1 MIQSNPFG
9 TIFRNMCYH
18 MSVTRPLPRL
28 REYYETSGVEFP
40 AYYHVAAFAHPIIPV
55 IVEGPRVVAARW
67 GLIPHWARDRE
78 AAEKIRGRTVNA
90 RSETV
95 FEKPSFRDSARRRR
109 CLIPVDG
116 FFESHERDRKKYPY
130 YIHHNADEV
139 FCLAGIWSEWHDRRS
154 EETVLTFSV
163 LTTAANRMMAEIHN
177 VKKRMPVI
185 VSPDRQD
192 AWWNGEI
199 GPDHAKEFF
208 AMPDDLPIVAHPVS
222 KLLYK
227 PGVSNVPAVREPFE
241 YRELIESK

>member
-1 MIQSNPFG
+1 
-9 TIFRNMCYH
+9 MCYH

-28 REYYETSGVEFP
+28 HDYYETSGVEFP
-40 AYYHVAAFAHPIIPV
+40 VYYHVAAFAYPV
-55 IVEGPRVVAARW
+55 VPVVVEGPRVVAARW

-78 AAEKIRGRTVNA
+78 GAEKIRGRTVNA
-90 RSETV
+90 RCETV

-130 YIHHNADEV
+130 YIRHRADEV
-139 FCLAGIWSEWHDRRS
+139 FCLAGIWSEWHDRQS
-154 EETVLTFSV
+154 EETVVTFSV
-163 LTTAANRMMAEIHN
+163 VTTAANAMMAAIHN

-185 VSPDRQD
+185 VPPERQD
-192 AWWNGEI
+192 AWIQDAWTDELA
-199 GPDHAKEFF
+199 PDHAKDFF

-241 YRELIESK
+241 YPELIESK